1 MTPDSNTRPRTLFG
15 AARHRPIYEPELT
28 RRYAEYLTMLKRGV
42 LLHNLNRVYYPGLW
56 KARGVRWPLMDLAAV
71 RYFVLVDK
79 TLDAPLAPAVRPA
92 TAVRRRG
99 PTSVRVY
106 ENPAA
111 LPRAYYVPADR
122 GRAEGSC
129 PAAVASLPV
138 SSDRRRL
145 ALVAAAPASG
155 FLGVSGNQTIA
166 DARFV
171 VDDPERVVLAVDAPR
186 AWLRVPRRSVLP
198 GLVRDG
204 ERAVGADTASPT
216 TPFVWSR
223 CRVAP
228 STVEFRYRPQSR
240 LARRPAFGCNDH
252 RPVGLGGTPPPLWSS
267 EVAHE
272 MVDAGAHS
280 VAQSRQGEL
289 SRG

>member
-1 MTPDSNTRPRTLFG
+1 
-15 AARHRPIYEPELT
+15 
-28 RRYAEYLTMLKRGV
+28 MLKRGV
-42 LLHNLNRVYYPGLW
+42 LLHNLDRVYYPGLW
-56 KARGVRWPLMDLAAV
+56 KARGVRWPPMDLAAV
-71 RYFVLVDK
+71 RCFLLVDK

-92 TAVRRRG
+92 LRFVDGAAG
-99 PTSVRVY
+99 VRVS

-111 LPRAYYVPADR
+111 LPEPTPCRR
-122 GRAEGSC
+122 LSHAEGSC
-129 PAAVASLPV
+129 PAAVSSLPV

-171 VDDPERVVLAVDAPR
+171 VDDPEHVVLAVDAPQR
-186 AWLRVPRRSVLP
+186 GFVFFAISASR
-198 GLVRDG
+198 LVRDG
-204 ERAVGADTASPT
+204 ERRPVPILVANHAFGLVEVPGGAADGGIPL
-216 TPFVWSR
+216 P
-223 CRVAP
+223 AP
-228 STVEFRYRPQSR
+228 SR
-240 LARRPAFGCNDH
+240 LARRPAFGVNDH